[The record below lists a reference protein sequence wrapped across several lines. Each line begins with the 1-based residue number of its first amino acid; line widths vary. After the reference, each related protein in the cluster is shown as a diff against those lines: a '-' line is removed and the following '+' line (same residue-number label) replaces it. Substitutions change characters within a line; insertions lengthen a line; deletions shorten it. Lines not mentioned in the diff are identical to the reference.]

1 MAKLR
6 TSWVCDGCGGVQ
18 VRWAGKCPDCGAWDS
33 LKEFRH
39 DAGAASSPSADG
51 ATASWQGLASASPA
65 VPLGQ
70 VEPLEAPRFATG
82 VGELDR
88 VLGGG
93 CVPGSAILLG
103 GDPGIGKSTLL
114 LQALGH
120 VAALGTPVL
129 YASSEESAHQVKLR
143 AERIDSP
150 SNAERDRHL
159 YLLADS
165 NITRILE
172 QARTIKP
179 VILAIDSIQL
189 VSRHDLDALPGSMS
203 QLRRCCLDA
212 VQFAK
217 STGTVVIV
225 VGHVTKEGDLAGPK
239 LLEHMVDVVLS
250 FEGDRHLAWRVIR
263 GVKNRFGSTL
273 EIGLFEMTGSGLE
286 QVDEGAI
293 APDAVARAGC
303 VSFPTLAGSRVL
315 LAEIQSLVVAGIL
328 GSAKRKGSGVDANRL
343 AMMIAVL
350 ERHGGLRLGDRDIY
364 ASVAGGLRIVE
375 PAGDLAVCLAVAGA
389 HLDRTLGRGTA
400 AIGEVALSGEVRP
413 TRQLLQRASE
423 AVRRGCSALL
433 VPAGQVADLS
443 SLSGKADIVG
453 VSNVAQAIDQLG
465 AVPSA
470 TVQPAARASSRRA

>member
-39 DAGAASSPSADG
+39 DAAAAPAVDG
-51 ATASWQGLASASPA
+51 GSASWQGLASASPA

-70 VEPLEAPRFATG
+70 VEPLEAPRFPTG
-82 VGELDR
+82 VAELDR

-93 CVPGSAILLG
+93 CVPGSAVLLG

-150 SNAERDRHL
+150 SNAERDRLL
-159 YLLADS
+159 YLLADT
-165 NITRILE
+165 NIARILE

-179 VILAIDSIQL
+179 AILAIDSIQL

-250 FEGDRHLAWRVIR
+250 FEGDRHLAWRVVR

-328 GSAKRKGSGVDANRL
+328 GSAKRKGSGLDANRL

-364 ASVAGGLRIVE
+364 ASVAGGLRIIE

-433 VPAGQVADLS
+433 VPASQVGDLA
-443 SLSGKADIVG
+443 SLAGKADIVG
-453 VSNVAQAIDQLG
+453 VGNVAQAIDQLG

-470 TVQPAARASSRRA
+470 AVQSSPRASTRRS